1 MLDGVTALNH
11 QIASLA
17 PVLNSPTIA
26 DALRVESAEAT
37 APVAAL
43 VKRYDGKVYLFAVAM
58 RGAATSA
65 VFTLKCLEGDQT
77 VEVIDEH
84 RTLPSHNG
92 AFKDHFAPWE
102 VHLYRA
108 ATAH

>member
-1 MLDGVTALNH
+1 MHQFKPAFREAAPLDDAEMLDGVTALNH

-43 VKRYDGKVYLFAVAM
+43 VKRCDGKVYLFA
-58 RGAATSA
+58 
-65 VFTLKCLEGDQT
+65 
-77 VEVIDEH
+77 
-84 RTLPSHNG
+84 
-92 AFKDHFAPWE
+92 
-102 VHLYRA
+102 
-108 ATAH
+108 